1 MFVLAKVTPELI
13 HARTERYGDHPQFT
27 LKGGDWVSLEFA
39 VTVPVPEWDDQ
50 SVTIMR
56 EEAVLMT
63 TNRMT
68 EYLSGPQREFWVID

>member
-1 MFVLAKVTPELI
+1 M
-13 HARTERYGDHPQFT
+13 
-27 LKGGDWVSLEFA
+27 SLEFA

-68 EYLSGPQREFWVID
+68 EYLSGPQREFWVTD